1 MNISAKSNKI
11 SKDSELI
18 KVTRCWNEPGDCI
31 RWVLPIL
38 LLSLALGGCGPSQPV
53 EQHLVPLEPQVPP
66 SQNPAS
72 PTLENLLQLGSTPK
86 STEMPFNPPVEKY
99 VALAKKDLAS
109 RLKIDAEKITLAK
122 TEEKNWLNASLGC
135 PSIGVFYAQGRVP
148 GYRIWLEVE
157 GKEYDYHTDL
167 AGQVILCPDT
177 TTPTPIIGV
186 PID

>member
-1 MNISAKSNKI
+1 MRTRWIS
-11 SKDSELI
+11 LI
-18 KVTRCWNEPGDCI
+18 F
-31 RWVLPIL
+31 
-38 LLSLALGGCGPSQPV
+38 LLSLVLGSCGVSQAGTEQTPELPPS
-53 EQHLVPLEPQVPP
+53 EPQFVPSEDFPENPLQLGRTPESTEVPP
-66 SQNPAS
+66 S
-72 PTLENLLQLGSTPK
+72 
-86 STEMPFNPPVEKY
+86 PPVEKF
-99 VALAKKDLAS
+99 VVLSKKHLAS
-109 RLKIDAEKITLAK
+109 RLGVEADKITLLK
-122 TEEKNWLNASLGC
+122 TAEMLWLNAALGC